1 MASNNYYH
9 NGRQGRSNN
18 YPSASLPVPPMPPQ
32 PLYPMPPYP
41 TAPYPTVPYPTSPY
55 PIPMP
60 LYTAPSP
67 PLPPRSPRNRPAP
80 LIPNINVGP
89 TLVDNF
95 VERAHTRLEPR
106 RTTNPTWTED
116 ALTNDLQDQLA
127 GVKRS
132 IQDIV
137 SQEFHLPGD
146 IVPRVTIRL
155 SAVDL
160 RPDGTW
166 HHGRG
171 ELWRTGAAVL
181 MPKIVIRMPERRAPE
196 RRGTGRR
203 IATGPTPR
211 DRAYMDAGKRV
222 LDAVVHG
229 RGLNRYD
236 VRTDLRGLPFDPA
249 GDLPHACFEFSEGEG
264 STEDVCNFMP
274 THVHVYLPAKVK
286 RVDNRNTWFYE
297 RLYGGNSRAITHLT
311 SWASRRNID
320 LSFLTTARA

>member
-1 MASNNYYH
+1 MASNNYYQS
-9 NGRQGRSNN
+9 GRQGRSNN
-18 YPSASLPVPPMPPQ
+18 YPQTPLPVPPPQ

-55 PIPMP
+55 PMPMSIP
-60 LYTAPSP
+60 LYTTPSP
-67 PLPPRSPRNRPAP
+67 IPPPPSPHRPAP
-80 LIPNINVGP
+80 PPPNINVGP
-89 TLVDNF
+89 ALVDNF

-106 RTTNPTWTED
+106 RANPTWTEEV
-116 ALTNDLQDQLA
+116 LTNDLQDQLA
-127 GVKRS
+127 SVKRS

-160 RPDGTW
+160 NPDGTW

-171 ELWRTGAAVL
+171 ELWRAGATVF
-181 MPKIVIRMPERRAPE
+181 MPKVVIRMPERRAPE
-196 RRGTGRR
+196 RRTTGRR
-203 IATGPTPR
+203 IATGPTPS
-211 DRAYMDAGKRV
+211 DRAYVDAAKRV
-222 LDAVVHG
+222 WDAVVHG
-229 RGLNRYD
+229 QGLNRYG

-249 GDLPHACFEFSEGEG
+249 SDLSHACFEFQENSG
-264 STEDVCNFMP
+264 SADDACHFMP

-297 RLYGGNSRAITHLT
+297 RLYGGNPRAITHLT

-320 LSFLTTARA
+320 LSFLMTARA